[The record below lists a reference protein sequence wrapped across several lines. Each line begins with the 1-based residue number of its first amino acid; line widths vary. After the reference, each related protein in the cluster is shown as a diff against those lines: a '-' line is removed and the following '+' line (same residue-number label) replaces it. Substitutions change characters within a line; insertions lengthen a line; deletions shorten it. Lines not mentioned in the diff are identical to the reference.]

1 MNSIISNYEV
11 NLNNVSII
19 GGRLKLVIRDR
30 HFNYNSIV
38 KIVASI
44 NKICTL
50 NYECS
55 LYINIKSEGFNDDAS
70 IIMFE
75 NIIYDALVNKSID
88 IQIHFNNLKTGTL
101 GYACYVESVLNKS
114 ITYNAF
120 DKNNFIKL
128 FKMTNHIQG
137 NVLRKYLKY
146 EDSLGN
152 KSKNTQSLVVQDVY
166 YFLNH
171 LDFTIEYSQNIAV
184 ALSEIV
190 DNVFSHAKS
199 DAILSIKVIDVVNRE
214 KLRKKAVS
222 VCILNLSN
230 TLLYS
235 AIKEKYFNKTLE
247 EKSHTIVSKSYN
259 NNVAKF
265 NEKFDEDSFW
275 FTSVFQKYVTSRTKT
290 NGGTGLTTLIK
301 NLIDKSYDDF
311 CYVISGDNCLF
322 FKKELLKL
330 NEDGTIGFNS
340 GNDYFNNIPDET
352 AIIKNN
358 YFLKGTLF
366 SLMFI
371 S

>member
-1 MNSIISNYEV
+1 MSRIISNYDV
-11 NLNNVSII
+11 NLNNLRIN
-19 GGRLKLVIRDR
+19 GGKLKIVIRDR
-30 HFNYNSIV
+30 LFNYNSIM

-44 NKICTL
+44 DKICSL
-50 NYECS
+50 NYTCS
-55 LYINIKSEGFNDDAS
+55 LYINVKSEGFIDDAS
-70 IIMFE
+70 LMMLE
-75 NIIYDALVNKSID
+75 NIIYDALVDKNID
-88 IQIHFNNLKTGTL
+88 IQIHFDNLRAGTL
-101 GYACYVESVLNKS
+101 GYACYIESILNRS
-114 ITYNAF
+114 IINNVF
-120 DKNNFIKL
+120 NRNNFIKL
-128 FKMTNHIQG
+128 FKTATNIKG
-137 NVLRKYLKY
+137 NILRKYLKY
-146 EDSLGN
+146 EDSLEH
-152 KSKNTQSLVVQDVY
+152 KTKNTQSLVVQDVY

-171 LDFTIEYSQNIAV
+171 LDFTTEYSQNIAV
-184 ALSEIV
+184 ASSEII

-214 KLRKKAVS
+214 KIRKKAVS

-265 NEKFDEDSFW
+265 NEKFDENSFW

-340 GNDYFNNIPDET
+340 ENDYFNNIPDET